1 MLQFQVAGEII
12 NHFRTYFKVGEH
24 TVKLRTLY
32 NGATI
37 KQCNKFIVEFQ
48 KRFLDRR
55 IGETVSVGHKKQ
67 LQRRIMDISTA

>member
-1 MLQFQVAGEII
+1 MQQVGD
-12 NHFRTYFKVGEH
+12 H

-37 KQCNKFIVEFQ
+37 KQCNKFIVEHQ

-55 IGETVSVGHKKQ
+55 IGETVSIGQKKQ
-67 LQRRIMDISTA
+67 LQRRIMDFTMA